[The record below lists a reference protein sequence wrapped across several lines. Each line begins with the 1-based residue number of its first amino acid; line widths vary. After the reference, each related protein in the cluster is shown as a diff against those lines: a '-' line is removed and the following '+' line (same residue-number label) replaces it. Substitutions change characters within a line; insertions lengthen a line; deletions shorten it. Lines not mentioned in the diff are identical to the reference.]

1 MAEDDKTAMDGEM
14 ATVEP
19 GAGRSGRLSAGI
31 ASRDREL
38 AALLA
43 GLLTGAGLTVLH
55 SAVDAVELIAAC
67 TDRVPD
73 AVVLA
78 GDADGPERVNEIR
91 RLRDGLPD
99 AVVVIAATAR
109 DGTGVRS
116 ALRAGAT
123 GLALTSRL
131 ASTLAITVRAACAGQ
146 LAVPQD
152 LLDHIAP
159 PVFSSREKQVLG
171 MVVLGFMNQEIAAK
185 LHLTESTVKSHLG
198 SAFRKLGVR
207 SRQEAAALILDSHS
221 GLGAG
226 ILTIPADQR
235 PGTPRPPAGR

>member
-1 MAEDDKTAMDGEM
+1 MDGDM
-14 ATVEP
+14 APVGP
-19 GAGRSGRLSAGI
+19 GTGGSGRLSAGI
-31 ASRDREL
+31 ATTDREL
-38 AALLA
+38 AALLD
-43 GLLTGAGLTVLH
+43 GLLTEAGLTVSH
-55 SAVDAVELIAAC
+55 SAAGVAELIAAC
-67 TDRVPD
+67 TDSVPD

-78 GDADGPERVNEIR
+78 GDAGTPERVNEIR
-91 RLRDGLPD
+91 RLRDGLPH

-109 DGTGVRS
+109 DGNGVRS

-123 GLALTSRL
+123 GFVLTSRL
-131 ASTLAITVRAACAGQ
+131 APTLALTVRAACAGQ

-207 SRQEAAALILDSHS
+207 SRQEAAALILDSRS

-226 ILTIPADQR
+226 ILTIPADER
-235 PGTPRPPAGR
+235 PANRRPPAGP

>member
-1 MAEDDKTAMDGEM
+1 MDGEI

-19 GAGRSGRLSAGI
+19 GAGGSRRLSVGI
-31 ASRDREL
+31 AATDREL
-38 AALLA
+38 LSLVGGLLA
-43 GLLTGAGLTVLH
+43 EAGITV
-55 SAVDAVELIAAC
+55 SANASGVAELIAAC
-67 TDRVPD
+67 ADRDTD

-78 GDADGPERVNEIR
+78 GDADGPQRVNEIR
-91 RLRDGLPD
+91 RLRNDLPR

-109 DGTGVRS
+109 DGNGVRV

-123 GLALTSRL
+123 GYALTSRL

-207 SRQEAAALILDSHS
+207 SRREAAALILDSHS

-226 ILTIPADQR
+226 ILTIPTDQR
-235 PGTPRPPAGR
+235 PGTRLPPAAP

>member
-1 MAEDDKTAMDGEM
+1 MEEDDKTAMDGEM
-14 ATVEP
+14 ATIEP
-19 GAGRSGRLSAGI
+19 ETGGSGSLSAGI
-31 ASRDREL
+31 ATTDRDLLRLVASVLGGGGLVVSTE
-38 AALLA
+38 AA
-43 GLLTGAGLTVLH
+43 
-55 SAVDAVELIAAC
+55 DAAELIAECA
-67 TDRVPD
+67 DRAPD

-78 GDADGPERVNEIR
+78 GDADGVDRVKEIR
-91 RLRDGLPD
+91 RLRDGLPH
-99 AVVVIAATAR
+99 AVVVVAATAR
-109 DGTGVRS
+109 DGNGVRS

-123 GLALTSRL
+123 GFVLTSRL
-131 ASTLAITVRAACAGQ
+131 APTLAITVRAACAGQ

-226 ILTIPADQR
+226 ILTIPADER
-235 PGTPRPPAGR
+235 PASRRPPAGP

>member
-1 MAEDDKTAMDGEM
+1 VEEDDTKAMDGEM

-19 GAGRSGRLSAGI
+19 GTGGSGRLSAGI
-31 ASRDREL
+31 ATTDREL
-38 AALLA
+38 LALLT
-43 GLLTGAGLTVLH
+43 GLLTEAGLTVSH
-55 SAVDAVELIAAC
+55 SAAGVAELIAAC
-67 TDRVPD
+67 SDSVPD

-78 GDADGPERVNEIR
+78 GYAGAPERVNEIR
-91 RLRDGLPD
+91 RLRDGLPH

-109 DGTGVRS
+109 DGNGVRS

-123 GLALTSRL
+123 GFVLTSRL
-131 ASTLAITVRAACAGQ
+131 APTLALTVRAACAGQ

-171 MVVLGFMNQEIAAK
+171 
-185 LHLTESTVKSHLG
+185 

-207 SRQEAAALILDSHS
+207 SRQEAAALILDSRS

-226 ILTIPADQR
+226 ILTIPADER
-235 PGTPRPPAGR
+235 PARRRPPAGP

>member
-1 MAEDDKTAMDGEM
+1 MDEDGKTSMDGEIV
-14 ATVEP
+14 AVEP
-19 GAGRSGRLSAGI
+19 GTGGSSGLSAGI
-31 ASRDREL
+31 TAKDREL
-38 AALLA
+38 LTLVAELLA
-43 GLLTGAGLTVLH
+43 EAGL
-55 SAVDAVELIAAC
+55 AVSTTAAGAAELIAGFA
-67 TDRVPD
+67 DRAPD

-78 GDADGPERVNEIR
+78 GDADGPQRVNEIR
-91 RLRDGLPD
+91 RLRNALPH
-99 AVVVIAATAR
+99 AVVVIAAEAP
-109 DGTGVRS
+109 DGNGVRT

-123 GLALTSRL
+123 GFALTSRL
-131 ASTLAITVRAACAGQ
+131 ASTLALTVRAACAGQ

-185 LHLTESTVKSHLG
+185 LHLTESTVKHHLG

-207 SRQEAAALILDSHS
+207 SRREAAALILDSHS

-226 ILTIPADQR
+226 ILTIPTDQS
-235 PGTPRPPAGR
+235 PAGRRPSGHP

>member
-1 MAEDDKTAMDGEM
+1 MDGEM
-14 ATVEP
+14 PTVKP
-19 GAGRSGRLSAGI
+19 GTGGSGRLSAGI
-31 ASRDREL
+31 ATTDREL

-43 GLLTGAGLTVLH
+43 GLLNEAGLTVSH
-55 SAVDAVELIAAC
+55 SAAGAAELIAAC
-67 TDRVPD
+67 TGRVPD

-78 GDADGPERVNEIR
+78 GDVGAPERVNEIR
-91 RLRDGLPD
+91 RLRDGLPR

-109 DGTGVRS
+109 DGNGVRS

-123 GLALTSRL
+123 GFVLTSRL
-131 ASTLAITVRAACAGQ
+131 APTLAITVRAACAGQ

-159 PVFSSREKQVLG
+159 PVFSAREKQVLG
-171 MVVLGFMNQEIAAK
+171 MVILGFMNQEIAAK

-207 SRQEAAALILDSHS
+207 SRQEAAALILDSRS

-226 ILTIPADQR
+226 ILTIPADER
-235 PGTPRPPAGR
+235 PANRRPPAGP

>member
-1 MAEDDKTAMDGEM
+1 MEEDDKTAMDGER

-19 GAGRSGRLSAGI
+19 GTGGSDRLSAGI
-31 ASRDREL
+31 ATTEGEL
-38 AALLA
+38 LALLA
-43 GLLTGAGLTVLH
+43 GLLTEAGLTVSH
-55 SAVDAVELIAAC
+55 RAAGAAELIAAC
-67 TDRVPD
+67 SDRVPD

-78 GDADGPERVNEIR
+78 GDAGGSERVNEIR
-91 RLRDGLPD
+91 RLRDGLPRT
-99 AVVVIAATAR
+99 VVVIAATAR
-109 DGTGVRS
+109 DGNGVRS

-123 GLALTSRL
+123 GFALTSRL
-131 ASTLAITVRAACAGQ
+131 APTLAITVRAACAGQ

-226 ILTIPADQR
+226 ILTIPADER
-235 PGTPRPPAGR
+235 PASRRPPAGP

>member
-1 MAEDDKTAMDGEM
+1 MQEDDKTAMDGDM
-14 ATVEP
+14 GTV
-19 GAGRSGRLSAGI
+19 GQGTGGSGRLSAGI
-31 ASRDREL
+31 ATTDREL
-38 AALLA
+38 AALLT
-43 GLLTGAGLTVLH
+43 GLLTEAGLTVSH
-55 SAVDAVELIAAC
+55 SAAGAAELIAAC
-67 TDRVPD
+67 TDSVPD

-78 GDADGPERVNEIR
+78 GDTGAPERVNEIR
-91 RLRDGLPD
+91 RLRDGLPR

-109 DGTGVRS
+109 DGNGVRS

-123 GLALTSRL
+123 GFVLTSRL
-131 ASTLAITVRAACAGQ
+131 ASTLALTVRAACAGQ

-198 SAFRKLGVR
+198 SAFRKLGVH

-226 ILTIPADQR
+226 ILTIPADER
-235 PGTPRPPAGR
+235 PRSRRPPAGP

>member
-1 MAEDDKTAMDGEM
+1 MDGE
-14 ATVEP
+14 TVTPEP
-19 GAGRSGRLSAGI
+19 GASGSGRLSASI
-31 ASRDREL
+31 AGKDREL
-38 AALLA
+38 LDLVARLLA
-43 GLLTGAGLTVLH
+43 EAGLTV
-55 SAVDAVELIAAC
+55 SATAAGAAELIAQC
-67 TDRVPD
+67 TDRSPD

-78 GDADGPERVNEIR
+78 GDADRGERVNEIR
-91 RLRDGLPD
+91 RLREGLPD
-99 AVVVIAATAR
+99 AVVVVLATAP

-123 GLALTSRL
+123 GFALTSRF

-159 PVFSSREKQVLG
+159 PMFSFREKQALG
-171 MVVLGFMNQEIAAK
+171 MVVLGFTNQEIAAK
-185 LHLTESTVKSHLG
+185 LHLTESTVKSHLSSG
-198 SAFRKLGVR
+198 FRKLGVR
-207 SRQEAAALILDSHS
+207 SRQEAAALILDSRS

>member
-1 MAEDDKTAMDGEM
+1 MDGEM
-14 ATVEP
+14 ATVGP
-19 GAGRSGRLSAGI
+19 GTGGPDRLSAGI
-31 ASRDREL
+31 ASTDREL
-38 AALLA
+38 LALLA
-43 GLLTGAGLTVLH
+43 GLLTDAGLTVSH
-55 SAVDAVELIAAC
+55 SAAGAAELIAAC
-67 TDRVPD
+67 SDRVPD

-78 GDADGPERVNEIR
+78 GDGGAPERVTEIR
-91 RLRDGLPD
+91 RLRDGLPH

-109 DGTGVRS
+109 DGNGVRS

-123 GLALTSRL
+123 GFALTSRL
-131 ASTLAITVRAACAGQ
+131 APTLALTVRAACAGQ

-226 ILTIPADQR
+226 ILTIPADEG
-235 PGTPRPPAGR
+235 PGGRRPPAGP

>member
-1 MAEDDKTAMDGEM
+1 MEEDDKTAMDGEM
-14 ATVEP
+14 AIVEP
-19 GAGRSGRLSAGI
+19 GTGGPGSLSAGI
-31 ASRDREL
+31 ASTDREL
-38 AALLA
+38 MALLA
-43 GLLTGAGLTVLH
+43 GLLTAGGLTVSH
-55 SAVDAVELIAAC
+55 SAAGAAELISAC
-67 TDRVPD
+67 SDRVPD

-78 GDADGPERVNEIR
+78 GDAGGPERVNEIR
-91 RLRDGLPD
+91 RLRDGLPQ

-109 DGTGVRS
+109 DGNGVRS

-123 GLALTSRL
+123 GFALTSRL
-131 ASTLAITVRAACAGQ
+131 APTLAITVRAACAGQ

-152 LLDHIAP
+152 LLDHIVP

-207 SRQEAAALILDSHS
+207 SRREAAALILDSHS

-226 ILTIPADQR
+226 ILTIPAGER
-235 PGTPRPPAGR
+235 PASRRPPAGP

>member
-1 MAEDDKTAMDGEM
+1 MDGEM
-14 ATVEP
+14 AIVEP
-19 GAGRSGRLSAGI
+19 GTGGPGSLSAGI
-31 ASRDREL
+31 ATTDREL
-38 AALLA
+38 AALLT
-43 GLLTGAGLTVLH
+43 GLLTEAGLTVSH
-55 SAVDAVELIAAC
+55 SAAGVAELIAAC
-67 TDRVPD
+67 AGRVPD

-78 GDADGPERVNEIR
+78 GDTGAPERVNEIR
-91 RLRDGLPD
+91 RLRDGLPH

-109 DGTGVRS
+109 DGNGVRS

-123 GLALTSRL
+123 GFALTSRL
-131 ASTLAITVRAACAGQ
+131 APTLAITVRAACAGQ

-207 SRQEAAALILDSHS
+207 SRQEAAALILDSRS

-226 ILTIPADQR
+226 ILTIPADER
-235 PGTPRPPAGR
+235 PGIRRPPAGP